1 MKYNEITFSEI
12 DIILDNMED
21 EYVNKILSCKNLHNV
36 V

>member
-21 EYVNKILSCKNLHNV
+21 EYVNKIPSYL
-36 V
+36 

>member
-21 EYVNKILSCKNLHNV
+21 EYVNKILIR
-36 V
+36 